1 MLWTDLV
8 EGDAS
13 LDITADR
20 KTITRQIIVG
30 GLVGPASQR
39 LLAADQAFGV
49 PRLGDEYPGASEL
62 TVRRLRYRAAKDT
75 DKVSVTI
82 EYEGEEP
89 QLGIVIDCDGA
100 VDAIETNRDKDGE
113 LMVVS
118 YAEVEPE
125 EPEPGAPVVH
135 KQPCTAT
142 AFRPG
147 MVMTVAK
154 KLNIQQGDARPVD
167 LAAYEGKVNMAGW
180 RLLPA
185 SPAKTWMCTAIR
197 GSSQDGGKTYDASFT
212 FQRRKATEEN
222 PSPWDP
228 TCVYID
234 TETNR
239 APDDVVVGEGIK
251 TFSQVEEADF
261 NALNLDIP

>member
-1 MLWTDLV
+1 LTTVLWTDLV

-118 YAEVEPE
+118 YTEDADAAE
-125 EPEPGAPVVH
+125 PVIH
-135 KQPCTAT
+135 KQACTAT
-142 AFRPG
+142 TFRPG
-147 MVMTVAK
+147 MTITIAR
-154 KLNIQQGDARPVD
+154 KLNIQQGDSRPVD
-167 LAAYEGKVNMAGW
+167 LADYEGMVNAAGW
-180 RLLPA
+180 RLLPS

-197 GSSQDGGKTYDASFT
+197 GNSQDGGKTYDASFT

-251 TFSQVEEADF
+251 TFSQVVEADF